1 MATLPEIFKQLFNTS
16 LANGEIITSII
27 IFAVVAC
34 VGWGAYLIFN
44 RYFSNWAK
52 KTKTTLDDDI
62 IASVKLIII
71 IMIVIFGIEGAL
83 QPLSILEPY
92 QLLLNEVFTI
102 IEILLGA
109 YAVTRVAN
117 IFADWYVD
125 RKELETKN
133 SPHLLFLL
141 KKIIQIV
148 VLVVAIL
155 IILYVFQVDLTG
167 AVVGLGVGGIAIAF
181 ALQST
186 LSDFFSAF
194 AIYFDRPFEIGDFI
208 IVGDQA
214 GTVTAIG
221 IRSTRVQLLQGE
233 ELVLPN
239 QELTSSN
246 VRNFRKL
253 ERRRV
258 VVNIG
263 VTYDT
268 PSEKL
273 KKIPNI
279 ITNIIKSMDSATVD
293 RVHFTEFA
301 DFALKFL
308 IIYYVETGDWGEY
321 LKAQE
326 KINFAIK
333 EEFEKEGIEM
343 AFPTST
349 VYLKKEQA

>member
-1 MATLPEIFKQLFNTS
+1 MATLPETFKQIFNTS
-16 LANGEIITSII
+16 LSNGEIITSII
-27 IFAVVAC
+27 IFIVVAC

-44 RYFSNWAK
+44 KYFCSWAK
-52 KTKTTLDDDI
+52 KTETNLDDQI
-62 IASVKLIII
+62 IAAVKLIII

-83 QPLSILEPY
+83 QPLSILQPY
-92 QLLLNEVFTI
+92 HETLIKVFAV

-109 YAVTRVAN
+109 FAVTRVAN
-117 IFADWYVD
+117 IFADWYTS
-125 RKELETKN
+125 KKNLETKN

-148 VLVVAIL
+148 VFVVALL

-194 AIYFDRPFEIGDFI
+194 SIYFDRPFEIGDFI

-214 GTVTAIG
+214 GTVKAIG
-221 IRSTRVQLLQGE
+221 IRSTRLQLLQGE

-239 QELTSSN
+239 QQLTSSN

-253 ERRRV
+253 KRRRI

-263 VTYDT
+263 VTYET
-268 PSEKL
+268 SSEKL
-273 KKIPNI
+273 QKIPDI
-279 ITNIIKSMDSATVD
+279 ISDIINRMEIATLE

-301 DFALKFL
+301 DFSLKFL
-308 IIYYVETGDWGEY
+308 IIYYVESGDWGEY
-321 LKAQE
+321 LKVQE

-343 AFPTST
+343 AYPTST
-349 VYLKKEQA
+349 VFVKK

>member
-16 LANGEIITSII
+16 LLNGEIITSII
-27 IFAVVAC
+27 IFVVVAC
-34 VGWGAYLIFN
+34 VGWSAYLIFN
-44 RYFSNWAK
+44 RYFSRWAK
-52 KTKTTLDDDI
+52 KTETSLDDDI
-62 IASVKLIII
+62 IASVKIIII

-92 QLLLNEVFTI
+92 QVLLTEIFTVV
-102 IEILLGA
+102 EILLGA
-109 YAVTRVAN
+109 FAVTRVAN

-125 RKELETKN
+125 RKKLETKN

-148 VLVVAIL
+148 VFVVAIL

-239 QELTSSN
+239 QQLTSSN

-253 ERRRV
+253 ERRRI

-268 PSEKL
+268 SSEKL
-273 KKIPNI
+273 KKIPSIVTDI
-279 ITNIIKSMDSATVD
+279 INKMEIATVD

-308 IIYYVETGDWGEY
+308 IIYYVESSDWGEY
-321 LKAQE
+321 LKVQE

-349 VYLKKEQA
+349 VYIKKDQA

>member
-16 LANGEIITSII
+16 MANGEIIASII
-27 IFAVVAC
+27 IFIIVAC
-34 VGWGAYLIFN
+34 VGWGAYLVFN
-44 RYFSNWAK
+44 KYFSNWAK
-52 KTKTTLDDDI
+52 KTETTLDDDI
-62 IASVKLIII
+62 ISSVKIIII

-83 QPLSILEPY
+83 QPLSFLQPY
-92 QLLLNEVFTI
+92 QVTLNEVFTV

-117 IFADWYVD
+117 IFADWYTSRMD
-125 RKELETKN
+125 LENKN

-148 VLVVAIL
+148 VFVVAFL
-155 IILYVFQVDLTG
+155 IILYVFQVNLTS

-208 IVGDQA
+208 VVGDYS
-214 GTVTAIG
+214 GTVKSIG
-221 IRSTRVQLLQGE
+221 VRTTRLQLLQGE
-233 ELVLPN
+233 ELVVSN
-239 QELTSSN
+239 KELTGGS

-258 VVNIG
+258 AVNIG
-263 VTYDT
+263 VTYET
-268 PSEKL
+268 SSEKL
-273 KKIPNI
+273 KKIPGI
-279 ITNIIKSMDSATVD
+279 ITNIIKSTEITTFD

-301 DFALKFL
+301 DFSLKFL
-308 IIYYVETGDWGEY
+308 IIYYVESADWGEY
-321 LKAQE
+321 LAVQE

-343 AFPTST
+343 AYPTST
-349 VYLKKEQA
+349 VFVKK